1 MNFPCNPEPVKCV
14 YLLSTGIGT
23 PSLSPERF
31 PMKTHRLTPP
41 LAFLFL
47 FTMLAS
53 VAVAADFEKEFTFD
67 GKELLVSNMIGK
79 IEIVAGSSGAFR
91 VLVSVHGE
99 DAEEGLLEF
108 VTEDGSK
115 SALAVKFPLDD
126 HTKYTYPALGRNS
139 STTITFNEESDNG
152 GSWLKKVFSGFGGKK
167 VTVKGKGNGLELW
180 ADVTIEVPSRSI
192 LEVRHGVGEIQAIG
206 LEADVNL
213 DSHSGPISVEN
224 LKGDMLAD
232 TGSGRVAALGVEGD
246 VNIDTGSGSVR
257 VTNCNGA
264 EILVDTGSG
273 SVKVEKVSCKYLLVD
288 TGSGNVEAK
297 GIEAD
302 KAKIDTGSGSVFLQL
317 DRMGEGRFVIDTGS
331 GGIEL
336 VLPSDA
342 SARIMADTGS
352 GSVRNKVDGA
362 DVTVAARD
370 ELEMTVGAGTA
381 KVTLD
386 AGSGSITVRQN

>member
-1 MNFPCNPEPVKCV
+1 
-14 YLLSTGIGT
+14 
-23 PSLSPERF
+23 
-31 PMKTHRLTPP
+31 MKTHRLTAPM
-41 LAFLFL
+41 AFLFL
-47 FTMLAS
+47 ITLLAS
-53 VAVAADFEKEFTFD
+53 AALATEFQKEFTFD

-79 IEIVAGSSGAFR
+79 IEVVAGSSDAFR

-108 VTEDGSK
+108 ITEEGSK
-115 SALAVKFPLDD
+115 SALAIKFPLDD

-139 STTITFNEESDNG
+139 STTITFNEENDHG

-167 VTVKGKGNGLELW
+167 VTIKGKGNGLEMW
-180 ADVTIEVPSRSI
+180 ADVTIEVPARHI
-192 LEVRHGVGEIQAIG
+192 LAVRHGVGEIQAVD

-213 DSHSGPISVEN
+213 DTHSGPISVEN
-224 LKGDMLAD
+224 LKGDLLAD
-232 TGSGRVAALGVEGD
+232 TGSGRVAASNVEGE

-257 VTNCNGA
+257 VDNCNGS

-273 SVKVEKVSCKYLLVD
+273 SVKVYGVSCKYLLVD
-288 TGSGNVEAK
+288 TGSGSVEAK
-297 GIEAD
+297 GVDAD

-317 DRMGEGRFVIDTGS
+317 DRMGEGGFVIDTGS

-336 VLPSDA
+336 VLPADA

-362 DVTVAARD
+362 DVKVAARD
-370 ELEMTVGAGTA
+370 ELEMTVGAGAA

-386 AGSGSITVRQN
+386 AGSGSITVSQK

>member
-1 MNFPCNPEPVKCV
+1 
-14 YLLSTGIGT
+14 
-23 PSLSPERF
+23 
-31 PMKTHRLTPP
+31 MKSHRLTLP
-41 LAFLFL
+41 LALLFL
-47 FTMLAS
+47 FTLLANA
-53 VAVAADFEKEFTFD
+53 AVAAEFEKEFTFD

-79 IEIVAGSSGAFR
+79 IEIVAGSSDEFR
-91 VLVSVHGE
+91 VLVTVRGDDATE
-99 DAEEGLLEF
+99 DLLEF
-108 VTEDGSK
+108 ITEDGSK

-139 STTITFNEESDNG
+139 STTITFNEESDHG

-180 ADVTIEVPSRSI
+180 ADVTIEVPARRI
-192 LEVRHGVGEIQAIG
+192 LEVRHGVGEIQAVG

-213 DSHSGPISVEN
+213 DTHSGAISVEN
-224 LKGDMLAD
+224 LKGDLLAD

-246 VNIDTGSGSVR
+246 VNVDTGSGSVR
-257 VTNCNGA
+257 VSNCTGA

-273 SVKVEKVSCKYLLVD
+273 SVKVETVSCKYLLID
-288 TGSGNVEAK
+288 TGSGSVEAK

-317 DRMGEGRFVIDTGS
+317 DRMGDGRFVIDTGS

-336 VLPSDA
+336 VLPADA

-362 DVTVAARD
+362 DVAVAERD
-370 ELEMTVGAGTA
+370 ELEMTVGAGA
-381 KVTLD
+381 ARVTLD
-386 AGSGSITVRQN
+386 AGSGSITVSQN

>member
-1 MNFPCNPEPVKCV
+1 
-14 YLLSTGIGT
+14 
-23 PSLSPERF
+23 
-31 PMKTHRLTPP
+31 MKSHRLTLP
-41 LAFLFL
+41 LALLFL
-47 FTMLAS
+47 FTLLAG
-53 VAVAADFEKEFTFD
+53 AALATEFEKEFTFD

-79 IEIVAGSSGAFR
+79 IEVVAGSSDEFR
-91 VLVSVHGE
+91 VLVTVRGDDATE
-99 DAEEGLLEF
+99 DLLEF
-108 VTEDGSK
+108 ITEDGSK
-115 SALAVKFPLDD
+115 SALAIKFPLDD
-126 HTKYTYPALGRNS
+126 HTKYTYPPLGRNS
-139 STTITFNEESDNG
+139 STTISFHEENDHG

-180 ADVTIEVPSRSI
+180 ADVTIEVPARRI
-192 LEVRHGVGEIQAIG
+192 LEVRHGVGEIQAVG

-213 DSHSGPISVEN
+213 DTHSGAISVEN
-224 LKGDMLAD
+224 LKGDLLAD

-257 VTNCNGA
+257 VTSCNGA

-273 SVKVEKVSCKYLLVD
+273 SVKVETVSCKYLLVD
-288 TGSGNVEAK
+288 TGSGSVEAK

-317 DRMGEGRFVIDTGS
+317 DRMGDGKFVIDTGS

-336 VLPSDA
+336 VLPADA

-362 DVTVAARD
+362 DVAVAERD
-370 ELEMTVGAGTA
+370 ELEMTVGAGA
-381 KVTLD
+381 ARVTLD
-386 AGSGSITVRQN
+386 AGSGSITVSQN